1 MKQRKQRWNRPH
13 ISLLWLVVAF
23 GQPLLFAESNPA
35 TEPPAVG
42 TVVPDVICGRVDA
55 LALTYDLLVPVAK
68 PNGATVI
75 FVVSGGW
82 NSVWFP
88 PEMAMVP
95 EWNGMSLLHDL
106 LTDGYH
112 IAIVRHGSAPRFKVP
127 DAASHVRKALW
138 HLREKAPERGLD
150 PERIGSFGFSAG
162 GHLSLYLAMLGGEE
176 ATPELRASRQDSD
189 ETTEIAAPVAAVVVW
204 YPPVDIVRIVGPSDS
219 FPALDFDPELAHE
232 VSPIRHVDT
241 GDAPVLIQHGTADQ
255 LVPLL
260 GSRMMLNA
268 LEKADVPVELEI
280 YEDAG
285 HGFVGD
291 DATRSSERAKAWFDR
306 WLLSPPGSKSPS

>member
-1 MKQRKQRWNRPH
+1 MRKRFFRVMTGLFWFGLTCGYSN
-13 ISLLWLVVAF
+13 VVA
-23 GQPLLFAESNPA
+23 AA
-35 TEPPAVG
+35 TRVEHAPPVG

-112 IAIVRHGSAPRFKVP
+112 VAIVRHGSAPRFKVP
-127 DAASHVRKALW
+127 DAASHVRKALQ

-189 ETTEIAAPVAAVVVW
+189 ETKEIAAPVAAVVVW

-232 VSPIRHVDT
+232 VSPIRHVDA

-306 WLLSPPGSKSPS
+306 WLLPPPDSQSP

>member
-1 MKQRKQRWNRPH
+1 MMKQWTWPCTF
-13 ISLLWLVVAF
+13 LLWLVVVS
-23 GQPLLFAESNPA
+23 GQLSAFAESSPE
-35 TEPPAVG
+35 TELPPVG

-112 IAIVRHGSAPRFKVP
+112 VAIVRHGSAPRFKVP
-127 DAASHVRKALW
+127 DAASHVRKALQ

-189 ETTEIAAPVAAVVVW
+189 ETKEIAAPLAAVVAW
-204 YPPVDIVRIVGPSDS
+204 YPPVDMVRIVGPSDS

-232 VSPIRHVDT
+232 VSLIRHVDA

-291 DATRSSERAKAWFDR
+291 DATRSSARAKAWFDR
-306 WLLSPPGSKSPS
+306 WLLPPPGSKSPS

>member
-1 MKQRKQRWNRPH
+1 MRKRFFRVMTGLFWFGLTCGYSN
-13 ISLLWLVVAF
+13 VVA
-23 GQPLLFAESNPA
+23 AA
-35 TEPPAVG
+35 TRVEDAPPVG
-42 TVVPDVICGRVDA
+42 TVVPEVICGRVDA

-95 EWNGMSLLHDL
+95 EWDGMSLLHDL

-112 IAIVRHGSAPRFKVP
+112 VAIVRHGSAPRFKVP
-127 DAASHVRKALW
+127 DAASHVRKALQ

-189 ETTEIAAPVAAVVVW
+189 ETKEIAAPLAAVVAW
-204 YPPVDIVRIVGPSDS
+204 YPPVDMVRIVGPSDS

-232 VSPIRHVDT
+232 VSPIRHVDA

-306 WLLSPPGSKSPS
+306 WLLPPPDSQSP

>member
-1 MKQRKQRWNRPH
+1 MMKQWTWPCTF
-13 ISLLWLVVAF
+13 LLWLVVVS
-23 GQPLLFAESNPA
+23 GQLSAFAESSPE
-35 TEPPAVG
+35 TELPPVG

-112 IAIVRHGSAPRFKVP
+112 VAIVRHGSAPRFKVP
-127 DAASHVRKALW
+127 DAASHVRKALQ

-176 ATPELRASRQDSD
+176 ATPNS
-189 ETTEIAAPVAAVVVW
+189 V
-204 YPPVDIVRIVGPSDS
+204 
-219 FPALDFDPELAHE
+219 
-232 VSPIRHVDT
+232 
-241 GDAPVLIQHGTADQ
+241 
-255 LVPLL
+255 
-260 GSRMMLNA
+260 
-268 LEKADVPVELEI
+268 
-280 YEDAG
+280 
-285 HGFVGD
+285 
-291 DATRSSERAKAWFDR
+291 
-306 WLLSPPGSKSPS
+306 PPGRIRMRRRRSRRRSPRWWPGIRRWTWFGSWVPATPSRPSTSTRNSRTRFLRFGMSMQAMRRC

>member
-1 MKQRKQRWNRPH
+1 MEKRWTLPFTA
-13 ISLLWLVVAF
+13 LFLFVLVCVPPRVIA
-23 GQPLLFAESNPA
+23 AA
-35 TEPPAVG
+35 TRGEDAPPVG
-42 TVVPDVICGRVDA
+42 TVVPDVVCGRVDA

-68 PNGATVI
+68 ANGATVI

-88 PEMAMVP
+88 PELAMVP

-112 IAIVRHGSAPRFKVP
+112 VAIVRHGSSPRYKVP

-138 HLREKAPERGLD
+138 HLRETAPERGLD
-150 PERIGSFGFSAG
+150 PERIGAFGFSAG

-176 ATPELRASRQDSD
+176 ATPELRASRRDSD
-189 ETTEIAAPVAAVVVW
+189 ETKEIAAPVAAVVVW
-204 YPPVDIVRIVGPSDS
+204 YPPVDMVRIVGPSDS

-268 LEKADVPVELEI
+268 LEKADVPAELEI
-280 YEDAG
+280 YENAG
-285 HGFVGD
+285 HGFAGD

-306 WLLSPPGSKSPS
+306 WLLPPPDSQSP

>member
-1 MKQRKQRWNRPH
+1 MRKRFFRVMTGLFWFGLTCGYSN
-13 ISLLWLVVAF
+13 VVA
-23 GQPLLFAESNPA
+23 AA
-35 TEPPAVG
+35 TRVEHAPPVG

-189 ETTEIAAPVAAVVVW
+189 ETKEIAAPLAAVVAW
-204 YPPVDIVRIVGPSDS
+204 YPPVDMVRIVGPSDS

-232 VSPIRHVDT
+232 VSPIRHVDA

>member
-1 MKQRKQRWNRPH
+1 MRKRFFRVMTGLFWFGLTCGYSN
-13 ISLLWLVVAF
+13 VVA
-23 GQPLLFAESNPA
+23 AA
-35 TEPPAVG
+35 TRVEDAPPVG

-82 NSVWFP
+82 TSVWFP

-112 IAIVRHGSAPRFKVP
+112 VAIVRHGSAPRFKVP
-127 DAASHVRKALW
+127 DAASHVRKALQ

-189 ETTEIAAPVAAVVVW
+189 ETKEIAAPVAAVVAW
-204 YPPVDIVRIVGPSDS
+204 YPPVDMVRIVGPSDS

-232 VSPIRHVDT
+232 VSPIRHVDA

-306 WLLSPPGSKSPS
+306 WLLPPPDSQSP

>member
-1 MKQRKQRWNRPH
+1 MRKRFFRVMTGLFWFGLTCGYSN
-13 ISLLWLVVAF
+13 VVA
-23 GQPLLFAESNPA
+23 AA
-35 TEPPAVG
+35 TRVEHAPPVG

-112 IAIVRHGSAPRFKVP
+112 VAIVRHGSAPRFKVP
-127 DAASHVRKALW
+127 DAASHVRKALQ

-189 ETTEIAAPVAAVVVW
+189 ETKETAAPVAAVVAW
-204 YPPVDIVRIVGPSDS
+204 YPPVDMVRIVGPSDA
-219 FPALDFDPELAHE
+219 FPALDFDPELADE
-232 VSPIRHVDT
+232 ISPIRHVDA

>member
-1 MKQRKQRWNRPH
+1 MMKRWTWPCTF
-13 ISLLWLVVAF
+13 LLWLVVVS
-23 GQPLLFAESNPA
+23 GQLSAFAESSPE
-35 TEPPAVG
+35 TELPPVG

-88 PEMAMVP
+88 PRMAMVP
-95 EWNGMSLLHDL
+95 QWRGMSLLHDL

-112 IAIVRHGSAPRFKVP
+112 IAIVRHGSAPRYKVP
-127 DAASHVRKALW
+127 DAAEHVRKALW
-138 HLREKAPERGLD
+138 HIRETAPERGLD
-150 PERIGSFGFSAG
+150 PERIGAFGFSAG

-189 ETTEIAAPVAAVVVW
+189 ETNEIAAPVAAVVVW
-204 YPPVDIVRIVGPSDS
+204 YPPVDMVRIVGPSDA
-219 FPALDFDPELAHE
+219 FPALDFDPELADE
-232 VSPIRHVDT
+232 VSPLRHVDA

>member
-1 MKQRKQRWNRPH
+1 MMKQWTWPCTF
-13 ISLLWLVVAF
+13 LLWLVVVS
-23 GQPLLFAESNPA
+23 GQLSTFAESSPE
-35 TEPPAVG
+35 TELPPVG

-112 IAIVRHGSAPRFKVP
+112 VAIVRHGSAPRFKVP
-127 DAASHVRKALW
+127 DAASHVRKALQ

-189 ETTEIAAPVAAVVVW
+189 ETKEIAAPLAAVVAW
-204 YPPVDIVRIVGPSDS
+204 YPPVDMVRIVGPSDS

-232 VSPIRHVDT
+232 VSPIRHVDA

-291 DATRSSERAKAWFDR
+291 DATRSSARAKAWFDR
-306 WLLSPPGSKSPS
+306 WLLPPPGSKSPS